1 MKTFSTLLRNDKSRE
16 ITAKSIISM
25 LWELNLERNVFIQ
38 WIPGHQ
44 GIRGNE
50 MADSAAKSP
59 INLMNLEAYRLC
71 NKDYIQNLNKSL
83 INIWTT
89 QWEQQVNEHQKGR
102 ALKSIRNTLG
112 EWPWSHHKVRAVETA
127 LSRLR
132 IGHSCLRAH
141 LFRFRLVEDPYCSCG
156 EVESIEHFLLH
167 CPLYFEIREELRNEI
182 ISIDPNAT
190 MDIKTILGGN
200 ELIEERKQFMILSK
214 VAKYLIR
221 TKKLY
226 SL

>member
-1 MKTFSTLLRNDKSRE
+1 MSCQITVAAFNHLVDSKYTNYVQIFTDGSKSTTTTAAFVIPSLSIENSYKLPDNASVLSSEILAIYAALIYLVSNPQIMNSVIFTDSFSSIALLRNDKSRE

-132 IGHSCLRAH
+132 IGHR
-141 LFRFRLVEDPYCSCG
+141 
-156 EVESIEHFLLH
+156 
-167 CPLYFEIREELRNEI
+167 
-182 ISIDPNAT
+182 
-190 MDIKTILGGN
+190 
-200 ELIEERKQFMILSK
+200 
-214 VAKYLIR
+214 
-221 TKKLY
+221 
-226 SL
+226 